1 MSSRRRNGQAASCEP
16 CRKDKV
22 RCDHGIPICGRCQK
36 RNTESRCYYH
46 PAPLTREG
54 STSAVR
60 SRAQRTPDST
70 RERRKELQSPASAPA
85 PASSTPSSIEI
96 TIRTPVTDES
106 LPRGYFGPT
115 SFESA
120 ITGIS
125 ESAVSPSMGDSQLG
139 HGHSVLPSYWVAE
152 TTKIL
157 SILAENSPIEE
168 LIREFYD
175 ASQAAIVPT
184 PFILKYM
191 EGMRDIIEK
200 SDTPELLH
208 KKTIRIL
215 ENTARRFQ
223 IPSDIK
229 GRDFHSLSTGPQM
242 RLEIIGLVY
251 SLAGRA
257 SFFGFAQGEFSRSS
271 GAASRV
277 KFARKMLMA
286 SDTAI
291 QVCKM
296 LTPVNDMMVWLQ
308 YENWLLACLFYGDI
322 SSPTWHRLGEVASSA
337 FELGLHRDCH
347 KDVPVFLREIRR
359 RVYAGLYYIDKNIAT
374 FLGRPPRV
382 SWRYAD
388 TKPPLDLD
396 EDALVA
402 DEQEFE
408 RAVSELDSEGWNT
421 KPIILR
427 SSWYRIR
434 HFISIYREE
443 LLELSLRPVDAEAA
457 ERLRD
462 ISFRCTNAWNSVPD
476 HLRYAPHGWSE
487 SLAIGVRVLMIMS
500 YQLYLYNIFLV
511 QRLLFQFDPS
521 AETALLDVSSKLLLT
536 VLVLGRQQEPMVDI
550 KRDFNSIIVMC
561 GFSSASTLIKSL
573 QTQVR
578 TGNPLPYTGS
588 RAELIRNLSVFVS
601 HIEIMARPLSSNTNH
616 ALFDRASKIF
626 TNILDEIL
634 EARLPAL
641 SATTGAAEVD
651 MRFNGSAEEDL
662 TSSWAADG
670 MEFLDTLDFGAVFDR
685 WVF

>member
-22 RCDHGIPICGRCQK
+22 RCDHGVPTCGRCQK

-46 PAPLTREG
+46 PAPLTREVNN
-54 STSAVR
+54 SAVR
-60 SRAQRTPDST
+60 SRTQRTLRPAK
-70 RERRKELQSPASAPA
+70 ERSLKATQAPAPA

-106 LPRGYFGPT
+106 LPRGYYGPT

-125 ESAVSPSMGDSQLG
+125 DSMVAPLTGNSQLG
-139 HGHSVLPSYWVAE
+139 HGHSVLPSYRVAE

-157 SILAENSPIEE
+157 SILAENSPIED
-168 LIREFYD
+168 LVTAFYEV
-175 ASQAAIVPT
+175 SQAAIVPA
-184 PFILKYM
+184 PFIFKYM

-200 SDTPELLH
+200 GDTPELLH

-223 IPSDIK
+223 IHSDIK
-229 GRDFHSLSTGPQM
+229 GKDFHTLSTGPQM

-251 SLAGRA
+251 ALAGRA
-257 SFFGFAQGEFSRSS
+257 SFFGLSHAKFPGSA
-271 GAASRV
+271 GAASRA
-277 KFARKMLMA
+277 KFARKMLLA
-286 SDTAI
+286 TDTAI
-291 QVCKM
+291 KVCKM
-296 LTPVNDMMVWLQ
+296 LTPVNDMLIWLQ

-359 RVYAGLYYIDKNIAT
+359 RVYAGVYYIDKNIAT

-388 TKPPLDLD
+388 TKAPLDLD
-396 EDALVA
+396 EDAFVA
-402 DEQEFE
+402 DDEEFE
-408 RAVSELDSEGWNT
+408 RAVGELNSEGWNT
-421 KPIILR
+421 KPIYLR

-443 LLELSLRPVDAEAA
+443 LLELSLRPIDAEAA
-457 ERLRD
+457 QRLRD
-462 ISFRCTNAWNSVPD
+462 ISFRCTTAWNSVPD
-476 HLRYAPHGWSE
+476 HLRYTPHGWSE
-487 SLAIGVRVLMIMS
+487 SLTIGVRILMIMS

-511 QRLLFQFDPS
+511 QRLLCLFDPS
-521 AETALLDVSSKLLLT
+521 AETALLDVSSELLST
-536 VLVLGRQQEPMVDI
+536 VLVLGRQPEAMADI
-550 KRDFNSIIVMC
+550 KRDYNSIIVMC
-561 GFSSASTLIKSL
+561 GFSSASTLIKAL

-578 TGNPLPYTGS
+578 TGNPLAYSGS

-616 ALFDRASKIF
+616 ALFNRASKIF
-626 TNILDEIL
+626 ANILDEVL
-634 EARLPAL
+634 EARLPSL
-641 SATTGAAEVD
+641 SATTNTAEAD
-651 MRFNGSAEEDL
+651 MRPDTAAEEDL

-670 MEFLDTLDFGAVFDR
+670 MEFLDTLDFGAVFDQ

>member
-22 RCDHGIPICGRCQK
+22 RCDHGVPTCGRCQK

-54 STSAVR
+54 NSSAAR
-60 SRAQRTPDST
+60 FRTQRTP
-70 RERRKELQSPASAPA
+70 RPAGERSLKATQSPAPA
-85 PASSTPSSIEI
+85 QTSPTPSFIEI

-106 LPRGYFGPT
+106 LPRGYYGPT

-120 ITGIS
+120 FTGIS
-125 ESAVSPSMGDSQLG
+125 DSMVAPLTGDSQPG
-139 HGHSVLPSYWVAE
+139 HGHSVLPLYWVAE

-157 SILAENSPIEE
+157 GILAENSPIED
-168 LIREFYD
+168 LVTAFYD
-175 ASQAAIVPT
+175 ASQAAIVPS
-184 PFILKYM
+184 PFIFKYL

-200 SDTPELLH
+200 GDSPEQLH

-215 ENTARRFQ
+215 ENTARRFH

-229 GRDFHSLSTGPQM
+229 GKDFHTLSTGSQM

-257 SFFGFAQGEFSRSS
+257 SFFGLSHAKFPGSA
-271 GAASRV
+271 GAASRA

-286 SDTAI
+286 TDTVI

-296 LTPVNDMMVWLQ
+296 LTPVNDMLVWLQ

-347 KDVPVFLREIRR
+347 KDAPVFLREIRR
-359 RVYAGLYYIDKNIAT
+359 RVYAGVYYIDKNIAT

-388 TKPPLDLD
+388 TKAPLDLD
-396 EDALVA
+396 EDAFVA
-402 DEQEFE
+402 DEEEFE
-408 RAVSELDSEGWNT
+408 KAVGELDSEGWNT
-421 KPIILR
+421 KPIYLR

-434 HFISIYREE
+434 HSISIFREE
-443 LLELSLRPVDAEAA
+443 LLELSLRPIDAEAA

-462 ISFRCTNAWNSVPD
+462 ISFRCTTAWDSVPD

-487 SLAIGVRVLMIMS
+487 SLTIGVRILMIMS

-511 QRLLFQFDPS
+511 QRLLCQFDSS
-521 AETALLDVSSKLLLT
+521 AETALLDVSSELLST
-536 VLVLGRQQEPMVDI
+536 VLVLGRQPEAMVDI
-550 KRDFNSIIVMC
+550 KRDYNSIIVMC
-561 GFSSASTLIKSL
+561 GFSSASTLIKAL

-578 TGNPLPYTGS
+578 TGNPLPYSGS

-626 TNILDEIL
+626 ANILDEVL
-634 EARLPAL
+634 EARLPPL
-641 SATTGAAEVD
+641 SATTNTAEVD
-651 MRFNGSAEEDL
+651 MRLNAAAEEDL

-670 MEFLDTLDFGAVFDR
+670 MEFLDTLDFGAVFDQ